1 MQRDSQNRVV
11 KPLQKE
17 KMMRNLFNT
26 LMSFNRKL
34 ENRRIKNESRFNKIQ
49 SIANEYSADTIEKIQ
64 ERIFLAESKLSKA
77 PLWRRKEMQ
86 ILTEALYRAQN
97 LIINRQR
104 IYEKQSTIAHAPI
117 VLIKKKM
124 A

>member
-1 MQRDSQNRVV
+1 
-11 KPLQKE
+11 
-17 KMMRNLFNT
+17 MRNLLKTFT
-26 LMSFNRKL
+26 SFNRYQ
-34 ENRRIKNESRFNKIQ
+34 ENRRLKNDSRLNSIQ
-49 SIANEYSADTIEKIQ
+49 SIANEYSADTPEKIQ

-77 PLWRRKEMQ
+77 PFWRRKEIQ
-86 ILTEALYRAQN
+86 IFTEALYRAQN

-117 VLIKKKM
+117 VLLKKKV